1 MPFRSAFAILL
12 AVAGAAA
19 LSGPARAEGTDA
31 AAPADQAAA
40 PVSLPAIS
48 VMRAAVV
55 PLRDRVLAS
64 GQIGPVDQVYV
75 QPQIEG
81 QVIEAILADIG
92 DWVEKDQVLVELS
105 GSALGLQKSQLAAT
119 RASAEASIAQGQA
132 QLVEAQATYDE
143 ARRVWDRTQK
153 LRAAGTVS
161 EAAADQ
167 AEAAA
172 ASAKARVTV
181 AEQGM
186 NAASAQVAVVDA
198 QIADADLNLGRTSV
212 RAPVAGRIVE
222 RNAQVGAIGSAAG
235 GSMFVID
242 RDGLLELRADV
253 AEQDVLRLA
262 PGQTVTLRVIG
273 LATPLTGKVRLVEP
287 SVDATT
293 RLGRVRVA
301 LDAGDRIVSGLF
313 AEAEILVD
321 AHDGIA
327 VPVSAVSNSGTM
339 STVLTVGSDGKV
351 ARKDVT
357 TGIRDGGM
365 VEITKGLTAGEFV
378 VAKAGAFVRDGD
390 RIHPVEA
397 EPAQPASN

>member
-1 MPFRSAFAILL
+1 MPFRSVFAILL
-12 AVAGAAA
+12 AVVGAAA
-19 LSGPARAEGTDA
+19 LSGPALSEGTES
-31 AAPADQAAA
+31 AAPADKAAA

-55 PLRDRVLAS
+55 PLRDTVLAS

-81 QVIEAILADIG
+81 QVIESIRAEIG

-181 AEQGM
+181 AQQGIT
-186 NAASAQVAVVDA
+186 AAQAQVAVVDA
-198 QIADADLNLGRTSV
+198 QIADADLNLGRTAV
-212 RAPVAGRIVE
+212 RAPVTGRIVE
-222 RNAQVGAIGSAAG
+222 RNAQVGAIASSAG

-262 PGQTVTLRVIG
+262 AGQTVSLRVIG

-287 SVDATT
+287 RVDATT

-301 LDAGDRIVSGLF
+301 LDAGDRIVPGLF
-313 AEAEILVD
+313 AEAEILVQARD
-321 AHDGIA
+321 SIA
-327 VPVSAVSNSGTM
+327 VPVSAVSNSGDV
-339 STVLTVGSDGKV
+339 STVLTVGADGKV
-351 ARKDVT
+351 ARKDVK

-365 VEITKGLTAGEFV
+365 VEITEGLSAGEMV